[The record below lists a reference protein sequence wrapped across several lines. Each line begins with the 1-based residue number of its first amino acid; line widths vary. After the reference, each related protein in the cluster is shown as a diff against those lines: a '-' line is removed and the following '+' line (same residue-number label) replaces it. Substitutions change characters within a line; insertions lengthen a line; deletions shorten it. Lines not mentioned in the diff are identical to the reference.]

1 MVESGRKW
9 GIVMFMGE
17 FRHALDEKKR
27 LIITSK
33 YRDELGTTFILTR
46 GIEKCL
52 FLYSEKEWSILTE
65 KLHTLSFTKKDARN
79 FLRFFLS
86 GATQLEFD
94 KQGRVVLPTNLI
106 EYANISK
113 DCVIIGVGERLEV
126 WSKEEWENFYNNNEE
141 SLSDIAEHLFDHDI
155 EV

>member
-27 LIITSK
+27 LIIPSK

>member
-1 MVESGRKW
+1 
-9 GIVMFMGE
+9 MFMGE

-27 LIITSK
+27 LIIPSK
-33 YRDELGTTFILTR
+33 YRDELGTNFILTR
-46 GIEKCL
+46 GIDKCL
-52 FLYSEKEWSILTE
+52 FLYSEEEWVHLTE

-94 KQGRVVLPTNLI
+94 KQGRVVLPSNLM
-106 EYANISK
+106 EYAKISK
-113 DCVIIGVGERLEV
+113 DCVIVGVGERLEV
-126 WSKEEWENFYNNNEE
+126 WAKEEWENFYCENEE
-141 SLSDIAEHLFDHDI
+141 SLSDLAEHLFDHDI